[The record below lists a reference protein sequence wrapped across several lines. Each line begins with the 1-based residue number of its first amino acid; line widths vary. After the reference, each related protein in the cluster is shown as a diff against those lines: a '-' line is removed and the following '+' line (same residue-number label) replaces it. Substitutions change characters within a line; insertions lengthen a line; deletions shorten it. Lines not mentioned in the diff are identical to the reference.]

1 MKNIAQ
7 GLPLK
12 KYKGNKHK
20 DGGIMVNALGNK
32 TKDVNKAVAEVEGG
46 EYNFRYDSTNPMN
59 NYIIPARETV
69 PKVNDMAKQADRFKG
84 NNRIDYNTR
93 TNLLNKSMKLNEMLR
108 VQQEQQPMQMALGG
122 GLNNNPFDKQPPK
135 QKDSDFRR
143 VYQSTPMNIAK
154 IFDPTGIS
162 SYPDVAYSI
171 DDYIKGKGSKTDIAL
186 NVLGALPIIGKAKAL
201 GTLAKGTSKTKKV
214 LNTITKLGDL
224 AGDIER
230 FPLQTAKYLTNS
242 ATKPIAKMVNK
253 SATNLLNFND
263 FIRNRIVPPLNPNQ
277 FSTKSATKSD
287 MINAGTSLLNLG
299 NFGSDINSV
308 IPPEPPPTVIS
319 KKQFGGKLKKYGG
332 GGFND
337 SGPIDDNI
345 QNYYKNTTTRDVVST
360 PGNELTNVP
369 MQPTAPLLSGSQKF
383 DLPTKVQSVNP
394 KVNNLDVSKEM
405 EQASSPVKQKK
416 NNFKGALSAVS
427 GAVSALGPIGQGV
440 GAAMQLAPYAI
451 DLGKAMFD
459 KTSVQDL
466 QTQGSAMRL
475 PNTTY
480 AKNGGKLNVKPLPKF
495 ILGGD
500 PNSVV
505 FKNIIGNLDTV
516 GKRALNTIVFEK
528 DKGSITGTGLPNAGN
543 PNLPSNVSNEEARK
557 VLLKDYYPK
566 VQGKFSTA
574 MEQGDALDFVYNTG
588 KDVRTYAYQEYLRKT
603 DPNNKTGW
611 KDNNDKWKD
620 RNKLPSNFDELYNT
634 SVGKLSEQERRDYI
648 KQAKE
653 YYYQNTYTDKPGVGK
668 GIGYWDKTTNPSK
681 DKKYYYDEKTKYY
694 YEYGPDGTLSPGYG
708 KTWKPRIENDKY
720 DISANSKPLVVAP
733 SPVQTNTQTNTQTPA
748 NVVPSSATTTP
759 VVTNSTTQK
768 IGDYSFDTTKLTPLT
783 DLKTKLDKGEITEK
797 DMVYITEDDRAVIKN
812 PDGTYKFKETTMD
825 EDSDIRI
832 RNALTGSNTLTT
844 LPTSIKSIK
853 PGINNLKTLDVKKEM
868 NIAKK
873 AGLNVVPQP
882 SESESSRL
890 FKAGQKKQK
899 LSEALM
905 YGMAALPSEQ
915 IKTITP
921 DYGRGDDAM
930 SRMGLSTEPIRQEM
944 MQGANKALE
953 LTRSQVGT
961 AGQLQ
966 SRGQSIMSNLSSQL
980 SQSQIQQQQYLNQL
994 RGALAQRE
1002 DTKANVLAQSQLTAR
1017 EAKSA
1022 ERAAKLDQLNNA
1034 ISQTSAIGAGTME
1047 QASKMSTIENENER
1061 FKRNQDFIRELAN
1074 QGVSFEVDDKGKIVF
1089 NNKVGSSNIKQADL
1103 SNPNPLVVKDNPS
1116 TTTGNTYTVIAN
1128 DTLSDIASKNNMTLD
1143 ELKKLNPEVKDKILP
1158 GQTIKIK

>member
-46 EYNFRYDSTNPMN
+46 EYNHRYDSTNPMN

-69 PKVNDMAKQADRFKG
+69 LEVNDMAKQADRFKG

-108 VQQEQQPMQMALGG
+108 VQQEQQPMQMA
-122 GLNNNPFDKQPPK
+122 
-135 QKDSDFRR
+135 
-143 VYQSTPMNIAK
+143 A
-154 IFDPTGIS
+154 
-162 SYPDVAYSI
+162 
-171 DDYIKGKGSKTDIAL
+171 
-186 NVLGALPIIGKAKAL
+186 
-201 GTLAKGTSKTKKV
+201 
-214 LNTITKLGDL
+214 
-224 AGDIER
+224 
-230 FPLQTAKYLTNS
+230 
-242 ATKPIAKMVNK
+242 
-253 SATNLLNFND
+253 
-263 FIRNRIVPPLNPNQ
+263 
-277 FSTKSATKSD
+277 
-287 MINAGTSLLNLG
+287 
-299 NFGSDINSV
+299 
-308 IPPEPPPTVIS
+308 
-319 KKQFGGKLKKYGG
+319 FGGKLKKYINGG
-332 GGFND
+332 LTKGSQSIVGSMVANSKAND
-337 SGPIDDNI
+337 
-345 QNYYKNTTTRDVVST
+345 TTKIA
-360 PGNELTNVP
+360 
-369 MQPTAPLLSGSQKF
+369 TAPEIKLGTSNLKLETNPIA
-383 DLPTKVQSVNP
+383 LPTLPTTAPKTTAEAANTGMQVNTQNEATP
-394 KVNNLDVSKEM
+394 E
-405 EQASSPVKQKK
+405 PVIEKNKK

-495 ILGGD
+495 GNGSNINPFDKITPSTKVTGTIPLGRVYDMNNAFNRRNPSTIRGLINSEQINLQELITNPFNITADPYNINPSRKITFNPKSDINRRSGTPSYIGD
-500 PNSVV
+500 NNYEYPFNPVKDAPVTTTDNKGNTGSGKGSTGGKSTSVV
-505 FKNIIGNLDTV
+505 NDTPT
-516 GKRALNTIVFEK
+516 AAEI
-528 DKGSITGTGLPNAGN
+528 
-543 PNLPSNVSNEEARK
+543 EEAKKTRAK
-557 VLLKDYYPK
+557 FNENPLTTLKTLPLPK
-566 VQGKFSTA
+566 TLKST
-574 MEQGDALDFVYNTG
+574 
-588 KDVRTYAYQEYLRKT
+588 
-603 DPNNKTGW
+603 
-611 KDNNDKWKD
+611 
-620 RNKLPSNFDELYNT
+620 
-634 SVGKLSEQERRDYI
+634 
-648 KQAKE
+648 
-653 YYYQNTYTDKPGVGK
+653 KPGV
-668 GIGYWDKTTNPSK
+668 
-681 DKKYYYDEKTKYY
+681 
-694 YEYGPDGTLSPGYG
+694 
-708 KTWKPRIENDKY
+708 
-720 DISANSKPLVVAP
+720 
-733 SPVQTNTQTNTQTPA
+733 
-748 NVVPSSATTTP
+748 
-759 VVTNSTTQK
+759 
-768 IGDYSFDTTKLTPLT
+768 
-783 DLKTKLDKGEITEK
+783 
-797 DMVYITEDDRAVIKN
+797 
-812 PDGTYKFKETTMD
+812 
-825 EDSDIRI
+825 
-832 RNALTGSNTLTT
+832 
-844 LPTSIKSIK
+844 
-853 PGINNLKTLDVKKEM
+853 NNLTTLDVKKEM
-868 NIAKK
+868 GIAKR
-873 AGLNVVPQP
+873 AGLNVIPQ
-882 SESESSRL
+882 SSKSESSRL

-1061 FKRNQDFIRELAN
+1061 FKRNQDFIRGLAN
-1074 QGVSFEVDDKGKIVF
+1074 EGVSFEVDENGKIVF

-1158 GQTIKIK
+1158 GQTIKLK

>member
-1 MKNIAQ
+1 MKKIAQ

-12 KYKGNKHK
+12 KYIGNKHK

-46 EYNFRYDSTNPMN
+46 EYNFRYNPN
-59 NYIIPARETV
+59 NPKDNYILSEQLGIAS
-69 PKVNDMAKQADRFKG
+69 MAKQADRFKG

-108 VQQEQQPMQMALGG
+108 VQQEQQPMQMA
-122 GLNNNPFDKQPPK
+122 
-135 QKDSDFRR
+135 
-143 VYQSTPMNIAK
+143 A
-154 IFDPTGIS
+154 
-162 SYPDVAYSI
+162 
-171 DDYIKGKGSKTDIAL
+171 
-186 NVLGALPIIGKAKAL
+186 
-201 GTLAKGTSKTKKV
+201 
-214 LNTITKLGDL
+214 
-224 AGDIER
+224 
-230 FPLQTAKYLTNS
+230 
-242 ATKPIAKMVNK
+242 
-253 SATNLLNFND
+253 
-263 FIRNRIVPPLNPNQ
+263 
-277 FSTKSATKSD
+277 
-287 MINAGTSLLNLG
+287 
-299 NFGSDINSV
+299 
-308 IPPEPPPTVIS
+308 
-319 KKQFGGKLKKYGG
+319 FGGKLKKYKD

-369 MQPTAPLLSGSQKF
+369 MQPVAPL
-383 DLPTKVQSVNP
+383 VRP
-394 KVNNLDVSKEM
+394 KLDVSKEM
-405 EQASSPVKQKK
+405 QQAQVAGDNPVKQKK

-480 AKNGGKLNVKPLPKF
+480 AKNGGKLNIKPLPKF
-495 ILGGD
+495 
-500 PNSVV
+500 
-505 FKNIIGNLDTV
+505 
-516 GKRALNTIVFEK
+516 E
-528 DKGSITGTGLPNAGN
+528 
-543 PNLPSNVSNEEARK
+543 
-557 VLLKDYYPK
+557 
-566 VQGKFSTA
+566 
-574 MEQGDALDFVYNTG
+574 
-588 KDVRTYAYQEYLRKT
+588 
-603 DPNNKTGW
+603 
-611 KDNNDKWKD
+611 
-620 RNKLPSNFDELYNT
+620 
-634 SVGKLSEQERRDYI
+634 
-648 KQAKE
+648 
-653 YYYQNTYTDKPGVGK
+653 
-668 GIGYWDKTTNPSK
+668 
-681 DKKYYYDEKTKYY
+681 
-694 YEYGPDGTLSPGYG
+694 DGTN
-708 KTWKPRIENDKY
+708 I
-720 DISANSKPLVVAP
+720 
-733 SPVQTNTQTNTQTPA
+733 NTE
-748 NVVPSSATTTP
+748 P
-759 VVTNSTTQK
+759 VVTDPLNLYDTKK
-768 IGDYSFDTTKLTPLT
+768 IFGEKIIKINDKTRNVLENLVSANNVINPNTLTKLS
-783 DLKTKLDKGEITEK
+783 DLAQKQSGYTGELF
-797 DMVYITEDDRAVIKN
+797 VDDSYRQVLKN
-812 PDGTYKFKETTMD
+812 PDGTYKYVFNPVVQTKTDAPVTTTGKNKGVKPAPVVSDTPTDAEIEEAKKTRAKFKENPL
-825 EDSDIRI
+825 SI
-832 RNALTGSNTLTT
+832 LKT
-844 LPTSIKSIK
+844 LPETIKSTK

-868 NIAKK
+868 DIAKK
-873 AGLNVVPQP
+873 AGLNVVPQ
-882 SESESSRL
+882 SSKSESSRL
-890 FKAGQKKQK
+890 FKAGQNKQK

-966 SRGQSIMSNLSSQL
+966 SRGQSIMSNVGNQL
-980 SQSQIQQQQYLNQL
+980 AQSQMQQQQYLNQL

-1061 FKRNQDFIRELAN
+1061 FKRQQDFIRSLAN
-1074 QGVSFEVDDKGKIVF
+1074 QGISFKVDEQGNIVF
-1089 NNKVGSSNIKQADL
+1089 DNKIGSSTIQTPSLAN
-1103 SNPNPLVVKDNPS
+1103 SNPLVVKENPS
-1116 TTTGNTYTVIAN
+1116 TIKESTYTVIAN
-1128 DTLSDIASKNNMTLD
+1128 DTLSNIAAKNNMTLD
-1143 ELKKLNPEVKDKILP
+1143 ELRKLNPEIKDKILP

>member
-369 MQPTAPLLSGSQKF
+369 MQPVAPL
-383 DLPTKVQSVNP
+383 VRP
-394 KVNNLDVSKEM
+394 KLDVSKEM
-405 EQASSPVKQKK
+405 QQAQVAGDNPVKQKK

-694 YEYGPDGTLSPGYG
+694 YEYGPDGSLSPGYG

-748 NVVPSSATTTP
+748 N

-844 LPTSIKSIK
+844 LTTLPTSIKSIK

-868 NIAKK
+868 DIAKR

-966 SRGQSIMSNLSSQL
+966 SRGQSIMSNVGSQL
-980 SQSQIQQQQYLNQL
+980 SQSQMQQQQYLNQL

-1061 FKRNQDFIRELAN
+1061 FKRNQDFIRSLAN
-1074 QGVSFEVDDKGKIVF
+1074 QGVSFKVDEQGNIVF
-1089 NNKVGSSNIKQADL
+1089 DNKTGSSTIQTPSLATTPAVNNAA
-1103 SNPNPLVVKDNPS
+1103 NTGTS
-1116 TTTGNTYTVIAN
+1116 TTPASNVVVPAATTGTTHTIKKG
-1128 DTLSDIASKNNMTLD
+1128 DTLYAIAKANNTTVSNLV
-1143 ELKKLNPEVKDKILP
+1143 KLNGFKNDRALILP

>member
-7 GLPLK
+7 GLSLK
-12 KYKGNKHK
+12 KYKGNTHK

-59 NYIIPARETV
+59 NYIIPARKTLPE
-69 PKVNDMAKQADRFKG
+69 VNDMAKQADRFKG

-108 VQQEQQPMQMALGG
+108 VQQEQQPMQMA
-122 GLNNNPFDKQPPK
+122 
-135 QKDSDFRR
+135 
-143 VYQSTPMNIAK
+143 A
-154 IFDPTGIS
+154 
-162 SYPDVAYSI
+162 
-171 DDYIKGKGSKTDIAL
+171 
-186 NVLGALPIIGKAKAL
+186 
-201 GTLAKGTSKTKKV
+201 
-214 LNTITKLGDL
+214 
-224 AGDIER
+224 
-230 FPLQTAKYLTNS
+230 
-242 ATKPIAKMVNK
+242 
-253 SATNLLNFND
+253 
-263 FIRNRIVPPLNPNQ
+263 
-277 FSTKSATKSD
+277 
-287 MINAGTSLLNLG
+287 
-299 NFGSDINSV
+299 
-308 IPPEPPPTVIS
+308 
-319 KKQFGGKLKKYGG
+319 FGGKLKKYKPGG
-332 GGFND
+332 LLT
-337 SGPIDDNI
+337 DD
-345 QNYYKNTTTRDVVST
+345 TLMADVRMQRADRAVST

-369 MQPTAPLLSGSQKF
+369 IQPTAPLLSGSQKF

-440 GAAMQLAPYAI
+440 GAALQLAPYAI

-495 ILGGD
+495 QDGGKSKEINPFDKVTPSIKVTGNIPLGRVDDMNSAFNRRNPSTIKGLVNSEKINLQELINNPFNITADPYNINPEDKKEKRKITSSLDLLNPKSDINRARSFYQTPSYIGD
-500 PNSVV
+500 NKYEYPFNPVKDTKV
-505 FKNIIGNLDTV
+505 TTTDNKDNAGKNKVNAGS
-516 GKRALNTIVFEK
+516 G
-528 DKGSITGTGLPNAGN
+528 KGSTGGKSAPKTTTSTTPTSTNM
-543 PNLPSNVSNEEARK
+543 LPSKGLMLPGASSIVQAAKARF
-557 VLLKDYYPK
+557 D
-566 VQGKFSTA
+566 
-574 MEQGDALDFVYNTG
+574 
-588 KDVRTYAYQEYLRKT
+588 
-603 DPNNKTGW
+603 
-611 KDNNDKWKD
+611 KDN
-620 RNKLPSNFDELYNT
+620 L
-634 SVGKLSEQERRDYI
+634 ER
-648 KQAKE
+648 AKE
-653 YYYQNTYTDKPGVGK
+653 YDALVGNALSKFNAKGV
-668 GIGYWDKTTNPSK
+668 TTP
-681 DKKYYYDEKTKYY
+681 
-694 YEYGPDGTLSPGYG
+694 
-708 KTWKPRIENDKY
+708 
-720 DISANSKPLVVAP
+720 
-733 SPVQTNTQTNTQTPA
+733 
-748 NVVPSSATTTP
+748 TTTG
-759 VVTNSTTQK
+759 TT
-768 IGDYSFDTTKLTPLT
+768 
-783 DLKTKLDKGEITEK
+783 ENTE
-797 DMVYITEDDRAVIKN
+797 
-812 PDGTYKFKETTMD
+812 
-825 EDSDIRI
+825 
-832 RNALTGSNTLTT
+832 
-844 LPTSIKSIK
+844 
-853 PGINNLKTLDVKKEM
+853 
-868 NIAKK
+868 
-873 AGLNVVPQP
+873 VPQ
-882 SESESSRL
+882 SESSRL
-890 FKAGQKKQK
+890 FKAGKNKQK

-953 LTRSQVGT
+953 LSRSQVGT

-1002 DTKANVLAQSQLTAR
+1002 DTKSNVLAQSELTAR

-1074 QGVSFEVDDKGKIVF
+1074 QGVSFEVDENGKIVF
-1089 NNKVGSSNIKQADL
+1089 NNKVGSSNIKPADL
-1103 SNPNPLVVKDNPS
+1103 SNPNPLVVTPNPN
-1116 TTTGNTYTVIAN
+1116 TTTTTTTPKEHVVKQGEGFNAIAAKYKIPV
-1128 DTLSDIASKNNMTLD
+1128 DKLL
-1143 ELKKLNPEVKDKILP
+1143 KLNNLKI
-1158 GQTIKIK
+1158 GDTIHPNQKLKIE

>member
-46 EYNFRYDSTNPMN
+46 EYNHRYDSTNPMN
-59 NYIIPARETV
+59 NYIIPARETL
-69 PKVNDMAKQADRFKG
+69 PEVNDMAKQADRFKG

-122 GLNNNPFDKQPPK
+122 GLKDVNPFDKQPPK

-162 SYPDVAYSI
+162 SYPDVKYSI
-171 DDYIKGKGSKTDIAL
+171 DDYNKGKGSKTDIAL
-186 NVLGALPIIGKAKAL
+186 NVLGALPVIGKVKAL
-201 GTLAKGTSKTKKV
+201 GTLAKGTSSSKLKA
-214 LNTITKLGDL
+214 LNTVTKLGDL

-230 FPLQTAKYLTNS
+230 FPTKVIKESTDRAR
-242 ATKPIAKMVNK
+242 KPIAKLINK
-253 SATNLLNFND
+253 TSTSFLNFGDMLKNT
-263 FIRNRIVPPLNPNQ
+263 ITPPLNSNKL
-277 FSTKSATKSD
+277 STKVVTKSD
-287 MINAGTSLLNLG
+287 MLNAGTSLLNLG
-299 NFGSDINSV
+299 NLGSDINSV
-308 IPPEPPPTVIS
+308 S
-319 KKQFGGKLKKYGG
+319 KKQFGGKLKKYGD

-369 MQPTAPLLSGSQKF
+369 IQPTAPLLSGSQKF
-383 DLPTKVQSVNP
+383 ALPTKVQSVNP

-495 ILGGD
+495 QDGGKSKEINPFDKVTPSIKVTGNIPLGRVDDMNSAFNRRNPSTIRGLVNSEKINLQELINNPFNITADPYNINPEDKKEKRKITSSLDLLNPKSDINRARSFYQTPSYIGD
-500 PNSVV
+500 NKYEYPFNPV
-505 FKNIIGNLDTV
+505 KDTKV
-516 GKRALNTIVFEK
+516 TTTDNK
-528 DKGSITGTGLPNAGN
+528 D
-543 PNLPSNVSNEEARK
+543 
-557 VLLKDYYPK
+557 
-566 VQGKFSTA
+566 
-574 MEQGDALDFVYNTG
+574 NTG
-588 KDVRTYAYQEYLRKT
+588 KNKGNAGSGKGNNGGKSAPKT
-603 DPNNKTGW
+603 TTSITPTSTNMLPSRGLMLPGASSIVQAAKARFD
-611 KDNNDKWKD
+611 KDN
-620 RNKLPSNFDELYNT
+620 L
-634 SVGKLSEQERRDYI
+634 ERE
-648 KQAKE
+648 KE
-653 YYYQNTYTDKPGVGK
+653 YDALVGNALSK
-668 GIGYWDKTTNPSK
+668 FNRTGTTP
-681 DKKYYYDEKTKYY
+681 
-694 YEYGPDGTLSPGYG
+694 
-708 KTWKPRIENDKY
+708 
-720 DISANSKPLVVAP
+720 
-733 SPVQTNTQTNTQTPA
+733 
-748 NVVPSSATTTP
+748 TTTG
-759 VVTNSTTQK
+759 TT
-768 IGDYSFDTTKLTPLT
+768 
-783 DLKTKLDKGEITEK
+783 E
-797 DMVYITEDDRAVIKN
+797 
-812 PDGTYKFKETTMD
+812 
-825 EDSDIRI
+825 
-832 RNALTGSNTLTT
+832 
-844 LPTSIKSIK
+844 
-853 PGINNLKTLDVKKEM
+853 
-868 NIAKK
+868 
-873 AGLNVVPQP
+873 VPQ
-882 SESESSRL
+882 SESSKL
-890 FKAGQKKQK
+890 FKAGKNKQK

-1061 FKRNQDFIRELAN
+1061 FNRQQMQLMDMAN
-1074 QGVSFEVDDKGKIVF
+1074 MAGGFKVVIKDGKAVLEYDAT
-1089 NNKVGSSNIKQADL
+1089 GSGQSNIKPADL
-1103 SNPNPLVVKDNPS
+1103 SNPNPLVVTPNPN
-1116 TTTGNTYTVIAN
+1116 TTTTTTTPKEHVVKQGEGFNAIAAQYKIPV
-1128 DTLSDIASKNNMTLD
+1128 DKLL
-1143 ELKKLNPEVKDKILP
+1143 KLNNLKI
-1158 GQTIKIK
+1158 GDTIHPNQKLKIE

>member
-345 QNYYKNTTTRDVVST
+345 QNYYKNTTTRNVVST

-369 MQPTAPLLSGSQKF
+369 MQPVAPL
-383 DLPTKVQSVNP
+383 VRP
-394 KVNNLDVSKEM
+394 KLDVSKEM
-405 EQASSPVKQKK
+405 QQAQVAGDNPVKQKK

-748 NVVPSSATTTP
+748 NVV
-759 VVTNSTTQK
+759 TNSTTQK

-844 LPTSIKSIK
+844 LTTLPTSIKSIK

-868 NIAKK
+868 DIAKR

-966 SRGQSIMSNLSSQL
+966 SRGQSIMSNVGSQL
-980 SQSQIQQQQYLNQL
+980 SQSQMQQQQYLNQL

-1061 FKRNQDFIRELAN
+1061 FKRNQDFIRSLAN
-1074 QGVSFEVDDKGKIVF
+1074 QGVSFKVDEQGNIVF
-1089 NNKVGSSNIKQADL
+1089 DNKTGSSTIQTPSLATTPAVNNAA
-1103 SNPNPLVVKDNPS
+1103 NTGTS
-1116 TTTGNTYTVIAN
+1116 TTPASNVVVPAATTGTTHTIKKG
-1128 DTLSDIASKNNMTLD
+1128 DTLYAIAKANNTTVSNLV
-1143 ELKKLNPEVKDKILP
+1143 KLNGFKNDRALILP

>member
-7 GLPLK
+7 GLSLK

-46 EYNFRYDSTNPMN
+46 EYNYRYNPN
-59 NYIIPARETV
+59 NPKDNYILSEQLGIA
-69 PKVNDMAKQADRFKG
+69 DMAKQADRFKG

-122 GLNNNPFDKQPPK
+122 ELKDVNPFDKQPPK

-143 VYQSTPMNIAK
+143 VYQSTPMNIVK

-171 DDYIKGKGSKTDIAL
+171 DDYNKGKGSKTDIAL
-186 NVLGALPIIGKAKAL
+186 NVLGALPVIGKVKAL
-201 GTLAKGTSKTKKV
+201 GTLAKGTSNSKKA
-214 LNTITKLGDL
+214 LNIVTKLGDL

-230 FPLQTAKYLTNS
+230 FPTKVIKESTDRAR
-242 ATKPIAKMVNK
+242 KPIAKLINK
-253 SATNLLNFND
+253 TSTSVLNFND
-263 FIRNRIVPPLNPNQ
+263 VIRNKIVPPFNPNQ

-287 MINAGTSLLNLG
+287 MINAGTSLVNIGNL
-299 NFGSDINSV
+299 GSDINSV
-308 IPPEPPPTVIS
+308 S
-319 KKQFGGKLKKYGG
+319 KKQFGGKLKKYINGG
-332 GGFND
+332 LTKGAQSIVGSMVANSKAND
-337 SGPIDDNI
+337 LTKIATAPEIKLG
-345 QNYYKNTTTRDVVST
+345 TTTA
-360 PGNELTNVP
+360 PKLETNP
-369 MQPTAPLLSGSQKF
+369 IALPTLPTTAPKTTAEAANTGMQ
-383 DLPTKVQSVNP
+383 VNTQNDATP
-394 KVNNLDVSKEM
+394 E
-405 EQASSPVKQKK
+405 PVIEKNKK

-480 AKNGGKLNVKPLPKF
+480 AKNGGKLNLKPLPKF
-495 ILGGD
+495 
-500 PNSVV
+500 
-505 FKNIIGNLDTV
+505 GNGTNLNKDRNPFDKIEKKEGTV
-516 GKRALNTIVFEK
+516 SSGKVDMLNPFYRRTEQTRTPSTK
-528 DKGSITGTGLPNAGN
+528 ITGTIPLGRVVDMNNPFNRNNPSVTQGTVSSGRVEGN
-543 PNLPSNVSNEEARK
+543 PFDTRMNPV
-557 VLLKDYYPK
+557 
-566 VQGKFSTA
+566 TT
-574 MEQGDALDFVYNTG
+574 TG
-588 KDVRTYAYQEYLRKT
+588 TMKNRRLEVNPFT
-603 DPNNKTGW
+603 
-611 KDNNDKWKD
+611 KDNPLF
-620 RNKLPSNFDELYNT
+620 NKLPIPPIVDTDNPFNRNRDLVDPFNLNKDKKKSTVTEEKNTQVNTTDNKDNAGKNKGNAGSGKGSSKGSTGSNSTSTTTSTNMLPSRGLMLPGASSIVQAAKARFDKDNL
-634 SVGKLSEQERRDYI
+634 ER
-648 KQAKE
+648 AKE
-653 YYYQNTYTDKPGVGK
+653 YDALVGNALSKFNAKGV
-668 GIGYWDKTTNPSK
+668 TTP
-681 DKKYYYDEKTKYY
+681 
-694 YEYGPDGTLSPGYG
+694 
-708 KTWKPRIENDKY
+708 
-720 DISANSKPLVVAP
+720 
-733 SPVQTNTQTNTQTPA
+733 
-748 NVVPSSATTTP
+748 TTTG
-759 VVTNSTTQK
+759 TT
-768 IGDYSFDTTKLTPLT
+768 
-783 DLKTKLDKGEITEK
+783 ENTE
-797 DMVYITEDDRAVIKN
+797 
-812 PDGTYKFKETTMD
+812 
-825 EDSDIRI
+825 
-832 RNALTGSNTLTT
+832 
-844 LPTSIKSIK
+844 
-853 PGINNLKTLDVKKEM
+853 
-868 NIAKK
+868 
-873 AGLNVVPQP
+873 VPQ
-882 SESESSRL
+882 SESSRL
-890 FKAGQKKQK
+890 FKAGQNKQK

-1061 FKRNQDFIRELAN
+1061 FNKQQERLLDIFNKSGNFK
-1074 QGVSFEVDDKGKIVF
+1074 VSFDKDGKITYDY
-1089 NNKVGSSNIKQADL
+1089 VGNTPAQSNIKQVDL
-1103 SNPNPLVVKDNPS
+1103 SNPLVANNAANTGTSTTPASNAVVPAA
-1116 TTTGNTYTVIAN
+1116 TTTGTTHTIKKG
-1128 DTLSDIASKNNMTLD
+1128 DTLYAIAKANNTTVSNLV
-1143 ELKKLNPEVKDKILP
+1143 KLNGFKNDRALILP

>member
-46 EYNFRYDSTNPMN
+46 EYNFRYNPN
-59 NYIIPARETV
+59 NPKDNYILSEQLGIAG
-69 PKVNDMAKQADRFKG
+69 MAKQANRFKG

-108 VQQEQQPMQMALGG
+108 VQQEQQPMQMA
-122 GLNNNPFDKQPPK
+122 
-135 QKDSDFRR
+135 
-143 VYQSTPMNIAK
+143 A
-154 IFDPTGIS
+154 
-162 SYPDVAYSI
+162 
-171 DDYIKGKGSKTDIAL
+171 
-186 NVLGALPIIGKAKAL
+186 
-201 GTLAKGTSKTKKV
+201 
-214 LNTITKLGDL
+214 
-224 AGDIER
+224 
-230 FPLQTAKYLTNS
+230 
-242 ATKPIAKMVNK
+242 
-253 SATNLLNFND
+253 
-263 FIRNRIVPPLNPNQ
+263 
-277 FSTKSATKSD
+277 
-287 MINAGTSLLNLG
+287 
-299 NFGSDINSV
+299 
-308 IPPEPPPTVIS
+308 
-319 KKQFGGKLKKYGG
+319 FGGKLKKYNWGG
-332 GGFND
+332 LTKGSQSIVGSMVANSKAND
-337 SGPIDDNI
+337 
-345 QNYYKNTTTRDVVST
+345 TTKIA
-360 PGNELTNVP
+360 
-369 MQPTAPLLSGSQKF
+369 TAPEIKLGTSNLKLETNPIA
-383 DLPTKVQSVNP
+383 LPTLPTTAPKTTAEAANTGMQVNTQNDATP
-394 KVNNLDVSKEM
+394 
-405 EQASSPVKQKK
+405 QPVIEKNKK

-480 AKNGGKLNVKPLPKF
+480 AKHGGKLNVKPLPKF
-495 ILGGD
+495 GNG
-500 PNSVV
+500 S
-505 FKNIIGNLDTV
+505 NINP
-516 GKRALNTIVFEK
+516 F
-528 DKGSITGTGLPNAGN
+528 DKITPSTKVTGTIPLGRVYDMNNAFNRRNPSTIRGLINSEQINLQELITN
-543 PNLPSNVSNEEARK
+543 PFNITADPYNLNPSRK
-557 VLLKDYYPK
+557 ITFNPKSDINRRSGTPSYIGDNNYEYPFNPVKDAPVTTTDNK
-566 VQGKFSTA
+566 G
-574 MEQGDALDFVYNTG
+574 NTG
-588 KDVRTYAYQEYLRKT
+588 K
-603 DPNNKTGW
+603 NKGNAGG
-611 KDNNDKWKD
+611 K
-620 RNKLPSNFDELYNT
+620 ST
-634 SVGKLSEQERRDYI
+634 SVVNDTPTAAEIEE
-648 KQAKE
+648 AKKTRAKFNE
-653 YYYQNTYTDKPGVGK
+653 NPLTTLKTLPLPKTLKSTKPGV
-668 GIGYWDKTTNPSK
+668 
-681 DKKYYYDEKTKYY
+681 
-694 YEYGPDGTLSPGYG
+694 
-708 KTWKPRIENDKY
+708 
-720 DISANSKPLVVAP
+720 
-733 SPVQTNTQTNTQTPA
+733 
-748 NVVPSSATTTP
+748 
-759 VVTNSTTQK
+759 
-768 IGDYSFDTTKLTPLT
+768 
-783 DLKTKLDKGEITEK
+783 
-797 DMVYITEDDRAVIKN
+797 
-812 PDGTYKFKETTMD
+812 
-825 EDSDIRI
+825 
-832 RNALTGSNTLTT
+832 
-844 LPTSIKSIK
+844 
-853 PGINNLKTLDVKKEM
+853 NNLTTLDVKKEM
-868 NIAKK
+868 DIAKK

-1061 FKRNQDFIRELAN
+1061 FKRNQDFIRGLAN
-1074 QGVSFEVDDKGKIVF
+1074 EGVSFEVDENGKIVF

-1158 GQTIKIK
+1158 GQTIKLK

>member
-12 KYKGNKHK
+12 KYIGNKHK

-46 EYNFRYDSTNPMN
+46 EYNFRYNPN
-59 NYIIPARETV
+59 NPKDNYILSEQLGIAG
-69 PKVNDMAKQADRFKG
+69 MAKQADRFKG

-135 QKDSDFRR
+135 QKDSDFRKT
-143 VYQSTPMNIAK
+143 YQSTPMNVAK
-154 IFDPTGIS
+154 MFDPTGIS

-171 DDYIKGKGSKTDIAL
+171 DDYNKGKGSKSDIAL
-186 NVLGALPIIGKAKAL
+186 NVLGALPIIGKAKGL
-201 GTLAKGTSKTKKV
+201 ITLAKGTSKTKKG

-230 FPLQTAKYLTNS
+230 FPLQTAKDLTNS
-242 ATKPIAKMVNK
+242 ATKPVAKMVNK

-263 FIRNRIVPPLNPNQ
+263 VIRNKIVPPLNPNQ

-287 MINAGTSLLNLG
+287 MINAGTSLVNIGNL
-299 NFGSDINSV
+299 GSDINS
-308 IPPEPPPTVIS
+308 IS
-319 KKQFGGKLKKYGG
+319 KKQFGGKLKKYINGG
-332 GGFND
+332 LTKGSQSIVGSMVANSKAND
-337 SGPIDDNI
+337 TTKIATTPEVKLGTAMPLSYSDKLI
-345 QNYYKNTTTRDVVST
+345 KNPLDYLNKSK
-360 PGNELTNVP
+360 EQSLTKLP
-369 MQPTAPLLSGSQKF
+369 TTAPKTTAEAANTGMQ
-383 DLPTKVQSVNP
+383 VNTQNEATP
-394 KVNNLDVSKEM
+394 E
-405 EQASSPVKQKK
+405 PVIEKNKK
-416 NNFKGALSAVS
+416 NNFKGALSAVT

-480 AKNGGKLNVKPLPKF
+480 AKNGGKLNVVPLPKF
-495 ILGGD
+495 QDGGKSKEIN
-500 PNSVV
+500 P
-505 FKNIIGNLDTV
+505 F
-516 GKRALNTIVFEK
+516 
-528 DKGSITGTGLPNAGN
+528 DKVTPSTKVTGTIPLGRVYDMNSAFNRNNPSTIRGLVNSEKINLQELINN
-543 PNLPSNVSNEEARK
+543 PFNITADPYNINPEDKKEKRKITSSLDLLNPKSDINRARSFYQTPSYIGDNKYEYPFNPV
-557 VLLKDYYPK
+557 KDTPVTTTDNK
-566 VQGKFSTA
+566 
-574 MEQGDALDFVYNTG
+574 DNTG
-588 KDVRTYAYQEYLRKT
+588 KNKSNAGSGKGSTGGKSAPVVNDTPTAAEIEEAKKT
-603 DPNNKTGW
+603 RAKFNENPLTTLKT
-611 KDNNDKWKD
+611 
-620 RNKLPSNFDELYNT
+620 LPETIKSN
-634 SVGKLSEQERRDYI
+634 
-648 KQAKE
+648 
-653 YYYQNTYTDKPGVGK
+653 KPGV
-668 GIGYWDKTTNPSK
+668 N
-681 DKKYYYDEKTKYY
+681 
-694 YEYGPDGTLSPGYG
+694 
-708 KTWKPRIENDKY
+708 N
-720 DISANSKPLVVAP
+720 
-733 SPVQTNTQTNTQTPA
+733 
-748 NVVPSSATTTP
+748 
-759 VVTNSTTQK
+759 
-768 IGDYSFDTTKLTPLT
+768 
-783 DLKTKLDKGEITEK
+783 
-797 DMVYITEDDRAVIKN
+797 
-812 PDGTYKFKETTMD
+812 
-825 EDSDIRI
+825 
-832 RNALTGSNTLTT
+832 LTT
-844 LPTSIKSIK
+844 L
-853 PGINNLKTLDVKKEM
+853 DVNKEM
-868 NIAKK
+868 DIAKK
-873 AGLNVVPQP
+873 AGLNVVPQ
-882 SESESSRL
+882 SSKSESSRL
-890 FKAGQKKQK
+890 FKAGQNKQK

-966 SRGQSIMSNLSSQL
+966 SRGQSIMSNVGNQL
-980 SQSQIQQQQYLNQL
+980 AQSQMQQQQYLNQL

-1061 FKRNQDFIRELAN
+1061 FKRNQDFIRSLAN
-1074 QGVSFEVDDKGKIVF
+1074 QGVSFKVDEQGNIVF
-1089 NNKVGSSNIKQADL
+1089 DNKTGQSNIKQGDL
-1103 SNPNPLVVKDNPS
+1103 SNPNPLVVKDNPVAPD
-1116 TTTGNTYTVIAN
+1116 TTTTPKEHVVKQGEGFNAIAAKYKIPV
-1128 DTLSDIASKNNMTLD
+1128 DKLL
-1143 ELKKLNPEVKDKILP
+1143 KLNNLKI
-1158 GQTIKIK
+1158 GDTIHPNQKLKIE